1 MPASEAKMTTDSPVV
16 EKVTRTRLMTRAE
29 VAAEQGGRTTPEF
42 WEFIEKMTP
51 QMWGDDFILYILRED
66 PKPSLYGGTNTLE
79 KCPGYIA
86 MPDGTK
92 QPLSSR
98 EDIELA
104 IKQKYGGKAFR
115 LILKRAN
122 GERICEGK
130 CINEAQPKY
139 PDTMVNP
146 LPHAT
151 ASDASVATR
160 AIDAMASQ
168 QPDALRLSM
177 EVLRSASEIV
187 MRHQQ
192 QPATPPPSAESELDR
207 AIRQA
212 MIQKF

>member
-1 MPASEAKMTTDSPVV
+1 MSTPSAPVV
-16 EKVTRTRLMTRAE
+16 ETVSRKRVISPTELAQEKT
-29 VAAEQGGRTTPEF
+29 GRTTPEF
-42 WEFIEKMTP
+42 WEMIEKMTP
-51 QMWGDDFILYILRED
+51 AMWGDDFTLYILRED

-130 CINEAQPKY
+130 CINEAPPRY
-139 PDTMVNP
+139 
-146 LPHAT
+146 
-151 ASDASVATR
+151 SDASAPPSQPAANAALGTSDNVATR
-160 AIDAMASQ
+160 A
-168 QPDALRLSM
+168 
-177 EVLRSASEIV
+177 
-187 MRHQQ
+187 
-192 QPATPPPSAESELDR
+192 
-207 AIRQA
+207 
-212 MIQKF
+212 